1 MRTSKKELQYK
12 RPESVLVVVYT
23 HDNEILALRRKHP
36 NYFWQSVAG
45 SLEWDETPEQAVQRE
60 LYEETG
66 LSDTE
71 LLVDWHTC
79 NEFLIYPIWRHRY
92 APGVISN
99 KEHLFSLKIE
109 APCRIVLD
117 TREHSEYRWFSLSEA
132 MIQISSHTN
141 RGAINHLLSR
151 SGTD

>member
-1 MRTSKKELQYK
+1 MHTPEKARQYK

-23 HDNEILALRRKHP
+23 QDNEILALRRKHP

-45 SLEWDETPEQAVQRE
+45 SLEWDETPEQAARRE

-66 LSDTE
+66 LSDTDQ
-71 LLVDWHTC
+71 LLNWHRC

-117 TREHSEYRWFSLSEA
+117 PREHSEYRWLSLSEA
-132 MIQISSHTN
+132 TTRISSHTN
-141 RGAINHLLSR
+141 RDAVSAVVSNPIR
-151 SGTD
+151 

>member
-1 MRTSKKELQYK
+1 MHASKKEQQYK

-23 HDNEILALRRKHP
+23 QNNEILALRRRHP
-36 NYFWQSVAG
+36 DHFWQSVAG
-45 SLEWDETPEQAVQRE
+45 SLEWGETPEQAARRE

-66 LSDTE
+66 VSDNGQ
-71 LLVDWHTC
+71 LVDWHSC

-92 APGVISN
+92 APGIISN

-117 TREHSEYRWFSLSEA
+117 ALEHSEYQWLSLSQA
-132 MIQISSHTN
+132 IKQVSSHTN
-141 RGAINHLLSR
+141 RDAISTIVHK
-151 SGTD
+151 T